1 MIKGKISFAQAHA
14 ALIRDYKEAFQ
25 KLLAI
30 HKDETFLNDIAPD
43 YKKACDDLSFV
54 AREIFKL
61 KSTWMSAVAN
71 IEVKAEETRQAN
83 EKQ

>member
-1 MIKGKISFAQAHA
+1 MITGKLNFAQAHA

-25 KLLAI
+25 VLIDI
-30 HKDETFLNDIAPD
+30 HKNETFLNDVAPE

-61 KSTWMSAVAN
+61 KNTWMSAVAN
-71 IEVKAEETRQAN
+71 IEVKSEEERQ
-83 EKQ
+83 KKKV